1 MIRKYRAGDA
11 FKVRVQPEQQAE
23 AAAWAAEFE
32 HIPAFTLV
40 EKGNCGAVAG
50 DAFGNG
56 GSAAG
61 DASGNG
67 SAAAAG
73 IAGDTVAGD
82 AFGNMGAVA
91 GDAFENM
98 CAAAG
103 GGKTAGR
110 QRGGSGGRVLAVFG
124 FRIEGG
130 DITTGR
136 EAECFALVG
145 IDAGRKLI
153 EAVRYFRR
161 YIPRQAAR
169 LGVRRVTMTVRRG
182 FAAGARL
189 AGMLGFSPAGIL
201 EKFFNGEDYQIF
213 ERAEKQWWHKRH

>member
-32 HIPAFTLV
+32 HIPAFALV
-40 EKGNCGAVAG
+40 EKGNCGAAAD

-73 IAGDTVAGD
+73 IAGDTAAGD
-82 AFGNMGAVA
+82 AFGNMGAAA
-91 GDAFENM
+91 GDAFGNGGS
-98 CAAAG
+98 AAG

-130 DITTGR
+130 DIATGR

>member
-32 HIPAFTLV
+32 HIPAFALV
-40 EKGNCGAVAG
+40 EKGNCGAAAG

-56 GSAAG
+56 GSAA
-61 DASGNG
+61 
-67 SAAAAG
+67 AG
-73 IAGDTVAGD
+73 IAGDT
-82 AFGNMGAVA
+82 
-91 GDAFENM
+91 
-98 CAAAG
+98 AAG

-130 DITTGR
+130 DIMTGR

>member
-11 FKVRVQPEQQAE
+11 FKVRVQPEQQVEVAT
-23 AAAWAAEFE
+23 WAAEFE
-32 HIPAFTLV
+32 RIPAFALV
-40 EKGNCGAVAG
+40 EKGN
-50 DAFGNG
+50 D

-61 DASGNG
+61 EESGNG
-67 SAAAAG
+67 GAAAG
-73 IAGDTVAGD
+73 D
-82 AFGNMGAVA
+82 
-91 GDAFENM
+91 
-98 CAAAG
+98 
-103 GGKTAGR
+103 GKPAGR
-110 QRGGSGGRVLAVFG
+110 QWDGNGGRVLAVFG

-153 EAVRYFRR
+153 EVVRYFRR
-161 YIPRQAAR
+161 YIPRQAVR

-201 EKFFNGEDYQIF
+201 ENFFNGEDYQIF

>member
-32 HIPAFTLV
+32 HIPAFALV
-40 EKGNCGAVAG
+40 EKGNIG
-50 DAFGNG
+50 
-56 GSAAG
+56 
-61 DASGNG
+61 
-67 SAAAAG
+67 AAAS
-73 IAGDTVAGD
+73 D
-82 AFGNMGAVA
+82 AFGNMGAAATGIAGDTAA

-110 QRGGSGGRVLAVFG
+110 QWDGNGGRVLAVFG

-161 YIPRQAAR
+161 YIPRQAVR

-201 EKFFNGEDYQIF
+201 ENFFNGEDYQIF

>member
-32 HIPAFTLV
+32 HIPAFALV
-40 EKGNCGAVAG
+40 EKGNCGAAADDAFGNMGTAAAGIAGNTVAG

-56 GSAAG
+56 GS
-61 DASGNG
+61 
-67 SAAAAG
+67 
-73 IAGDTVAGD
+73 
-82 AFGNMGAVA
+82 
-91 GDAFENM
+91 
-98 CAAAG
+98 AAG

>member
-32 HIPAFTLV
+32 HIPAFALV
-40 EKGNCGAVAG
+40 EKGNCGAAAGDAFGNMGTAAAGIAGNTVAG

-56 GSAAG
+56 GS
-61 DASGNG
+61 
-67 SAAAAG
+67 
-73 IAGDTVAGD
+73 
-82 AFGNMGAVA
+82 
-91 GDAFENM
+91 
-98 CAAAG
+98 AAG

>member
-23 AAAWAAEFE
+23 AATWAAEFE
-32 HIPAFTLV
+32 RIPAFALV
-40 EKGNCGAVAG
+40 EKGN
-50 DAFGNG
+50 D

-61 DASGNG
+61 EESGNMGAAAGEKSGNMGAAEYDASGN
-67 SAAAAG
+67 
-73 IAGDTVAGD
+73 
-82 AFGNMGAVA
+82 
-91 GDAFENM
+91 
-98 CAAAG
+98 
-103 GGKTAGR
+103 
-110 QRGGSGGRVLAVFG
+110 GGRVLAVFG

-161 YIPRQAAR
+161 YIPRQAVR

-201 EKFFNGEDYQIF
+201 ENFFNGEDYQIF

>member
-32 HIPAFTLV
+32 HIPAFALV
-40 EKGNCGAVAG
+40 EKGNCGAAAD
-50 DAFGNG
+50 DAFGNMG
-56 GSAAG
+56 T
-61 DASGNG
+61 
-67 SAAAAG
+67 AAAG
-73 IAGDTVAGD
+73 IAGDTAAGD
-82 AFGNMGAVA
+82 AFGNMGAAA

-161 YIPRQAAR
+161 YIPRQASR

>member
-32 HIPAFTLV
+32 HIPAFALV
-40 EKGNCGAVAG
+40 EKGNCGAAAG

-56 GSAAG
+56 GSAA
-61 DASGNG
+61 
-67 SAAAAG
+67 AG
-73 IAGDTVAGD
+73 IAGDTAAGD
-82 AFGNMGAVA
+82 AFGNMGAV
-91 GDAFENM
+91 
-98 CAAAG
+98 AG

>member
-32 HIPAFTLV
+32 HIPAFALV
-40 EKGNCGAVAG
+40 EKGNCGA
-50 DAFGNG
+50 
-56 GSAAG
+56 AAG

-73 IAGDTVAGD
+73 IAGDTAAGD

>member
-23 AAAWAAEFE
+23 AATWAAEFE
-32 HIPAFTLV
+32 RIPAFALV
-40 EKGNCGAVAG
+40 EKGN
-50 DAFGNG
+50 D
-56 GSAAG
+56 GSAE
-61 DASGNG
+61 DNASGNG
-67 SAAAAG
+67 GAAAG
-73 IAGDTVAGD
+73 D
-82 AFGNMGAVA
+82 
-91 GDAFENM
+91 
-98 CAAAG
+98 
-103 GGKTAGR
+103 GKPAGR
-110 QRGGSGGRVLAVFG
+110 QWDGNGGRVLAVFG

-161 YIPRQAAR
+161 YIPRQAVR

-201 EKFFNGEDYQIF
+201 ENFFNGEDYQIF

>member
-23 AAAWAAEFE
+23 AAAWAVEFE
-32 HIPAFTLV
+32 HIPAFALV
-40 EKGNCGAVAG
+40 EKGNIGAAAG

-61 DASGNG
+61 DAFGNMG
-67 SAAAAG
+67 TAAAG
-73 IAGDTVAGD
+73 IAGDTAAGD
-82 AFGNMGAVA
+82 AFGNMG
-91 GDAFENM
+91 
-98 CAAAG
+98 AAAG

-161 YIPRQAAR
+161 YIPRQASR

-201 EKFFNGEDYQIF
+201 ENFFNGEDYQIF

>member
-32 HIPAFTLV
+32 HIPAFALV
-40 EKGNCGAVAG
+40 EKGNCGAAAG

-56 GSAAG
+56 GSAA
-61 DASGNG
+61 
-67 SAAAAG
+67 AG
-73 IAGDTVAGD
+73 IAGDT
-82 AFGNMGAVA
+82 
-91 GDAFENM
+91 
-98 CAAAG
+98 AAG

>member
-23 AAAWAAEFE
+23 AVAWAAEFE
-32 HIPAFTLV
+32 HIPAFALV
-40 EKGNCGAVAG
+40 EKGNIGAAAD

-56 GSAAG
+56 GSA
-61 DASGNG
+61 
-67 SAAAAG
+67 
-73 IAGDTVAGD
+73 AGD

-98 CAAAG
+98 CAAVG

>member
-32 HIPAFTLV
+32 HIPAFALV
-40 EKGNCGAVAG
+40 EKGNMGAAAD
-50 DAFGNG
+50 DAFGNMG
-56 GSAAG
+56 T
-61 DASGNG
+61 
-67 SAAAAG
+67 AAAG
-73 IAGDTVAGD
+73 IAGDTAASD
-82 AFGNMGAVA
+82 AFGNMGAAATGIAGDTAA

-103 GGKTAGR
+103 GDKTAGR

-161 YIPRQAAR
+161 YIPRQAVR

-189 AGMLGFSPAGIL
+189 AGMLGFFPAGIL

>member
-23 AAAWAAEFE
+23 AVTWAAEFE
-32 HIPAFTLV
+32 HIPAFALV
-40 EKGNCGAVAG
+40 EKGNCGAA
-50 DAFGNG
+50 
-56 GSAAG
+56 
-61 DASGNG
+61 
-67 SAAAAG
+67 
-73 IAGDTVAGD
+73 AGD
-82 AFGNMGAVA
+82 AFGNMG
-91 GDAFENM
+91 
-98 CAAAG
+98 AAAG

-201 EKFFNGEDYQIF
+201 ENFFNGEDYQIF

>member
-32 HIPAFTLV
+32 HIPAFALV
-40 EKGNCGAVAG
+40 EKGNCGA
-50 DAFGNG
+50 
-56 GSAAG
+56 AAG

-67 SAAAAG
+67 SAAATG
-73 IAGDTVAGD
+73 IAGDTA
-82 AFGNMGAVA
+82 A

>member
-23 AAAWAAEFE
+23 AVTWAAEFE
-32 HIPAFTLV
+32 RIPAFALV
-40 EKGNCGAVAG
+40 EKGN
-50 DAFGNG
+50 D

-61 DASGNG
+61 EESGNMGAAAGEKSGNMGAAEYDASGN
-67 SAAAAG
+67 
-73 IAGDTVAGD
+73 
-82 AFGNMGAVA
+82 
-91 GDAFENM
+91 
-98 CAAAG
+98 
-103 GGKTAGR
+103 
-110 QRGGSGGRVLAVFG
+110 GGRVLAVFG

-130 DITTGR
+130 GITTGR

-161 YIPRQAAR
+161 YIPRQAVR

-201 EKFFNGEDYQIF
+201 ENFFNGEDYQIF

>member
-23 AAAWAAEFE
+23 AATWAAEFE
-32 HIPAFTLV
+32 RIPAFALV
-40 EKGNCGAVAG
+40 EKGNGGAAE
-50 DAFGNG
+50 DN
-56 GSAAG
+56 
-61 DASGNG
+61 ASGNG
-67 SAAAAG
+67 GAAAG
-73 IAGDTVAGD
+73 D
-82 AFGNMGAVA
+82 
-91 GDAFENM
+91 
-98 CAAAG
+98 
-103 GGKTAGR
+103 GKPAGR
-110 QRGGSGGRVLAVFG
+110 QWDGNGGRVLAVFG

-161 YIPRQAAR
+161 YIPRQAVW

-201 EKFFNGEDYQIF
+201 ENFFNGEDYQIF

>member
-23 AAAWAAEFE
+23 AVTWAAEFE
-32 HIPAFTLV
+32 RIPAFALV
-40 EKGNCGAVAG
+40 EKGN
-50 DAFGNG
+50 D

-61 DASGNG
+61 EESGNG
-67 SAAAAG
+67 GAAAG
-73 IAGDTVAGD
+73 D
-82 AFGNMGAVA
+82 
-91 GDAFENM
+91 
-98 CAAAG
+98 
-103 GGKTAGR
+103 GKPAGR
-110 QRGGSGGRVLAVFG
+110 QWDGNGGRVLAVFG

-130 DITTGR
+130 GITTGR

-161 YIPRQAAR
+161 YIPRQAVR

-201 EKFFNGEDYQIF
+201 ENFFNGEDYQIF

>member
-23 AAAWAAEFE
+23 AATWAAEFE
-32 HIPAFTLV
+32 RISAFALV
-40 EKGNCGAVAG
+40 EKGN
-50 DAFGNG
+50 D

-61 DASGNG
+61 EESGNMGAAEYDASGNG
-67 SAAAAG
+67 GAAAG
-73 IAGDTVAGD
+73 D
-82 AFGNMGAVA
+82 
-91 GDAFENM
+91 
-98 CAAAG
+98 
-103 GGKTAGR
+103 GKPAGR
-110 QRGGSGGRVLAVFG
+110 QWDGNGGRVLAVFG

-161 YIPRQAAR
+161 YIPRQAVR

-182 FAAGARL
+182 FAAGAR
-189 AGMLGFSPAGIL
+189 AGRHAGIFPGRDIG
-201 EKFFNGEDYQIF
+201 KFF
-213 ERAEKQWWHKRH
+213 

>member
-23 AAAWAAEFE
+23 ASAWAAEFE
-32 HIPAFTLV
+32 HIPAFALV
-40 EKGNCGAVAG
+40 EKGNIGAAAG

-56 GSAAG
+56 GSAA
-61 DASGNG
+61 
-67 SAAAAG
+67 AG
-73 IAGDTVAGD
+73 IAGDT
-82 AFGNMGAVA
+82 
-91 GDAFENM
+91 
-98 CAAAG
+98 AAG

-161 YIPRQAAR
+161 YIPRQAVR

>member
-32 HIPAFTLV
+32 HIPAFALV
-40 EKGNCGAVAG
+40 EKGNCGAAAD

-56 GSAAG
+56 GSAAD
-61 DASGNG
+61 DASGNMG
-67 SAAAAG
+67 AAAAG
-73 IAGDTVAGD
+73 IAGDTAAGD

-91 GDAFENM
+91 D
-98 CAAAG
+98 

>member
-1 MIRKYRAGDA
+1 MVRKYRAGDA

-32 HIPAFTLV
+32 HIPAFALV
-40 EKGNCGAVAG
+40 EKGNCGAAAG

-56 GSAAG
+56 GSAA
-61 DASGNG
+61 
-67 SAAAAG
+67 AG
-73 IAGDTVAGD
+73 IAGDT
-82 AFGNMGAVA
+82 
-91 GDAFENM
+91 
-98 CAAAG
+98 AAG

>member
-23 AAAWAAEFE
+23 AATWAAEFE
-32 HIPAFTLV
+32 RIPAFALV
-40 EKGNCGAVAG
+40 EKGN
-50 DAFGNG
+50 D

-61 DASGNG
+61 D
-67 SAAAAG
+67 
-73 IAGDTVAGD
+73 
-82 AFGNMGAVA
+82 
-91 GDAFENM
+91 
-98 CAAAG
+98 
-103 GGKTAGR
+103 GKTAGR
-110 QRGGSGGRVLAVFG
+110 QRDGNGGRVLAVFG

-130 DITTGR
+130 GITTGR

-161 YIPRQAAR
+161 YIPRQAVR

-201 EKFFNGEDYQIF
+201 ENFFNGEDYQIF

>member
-32 HIPAFTLV
+32 HIPAFALV
-40 EKGNCGAVAG
+40 EKGNYGAAADDAFGNMGTAAAGIAGNTVAG

-56 GSAAG
+56 GS
-61 DASGNG
+61 
-67 SAAAAG
+67 
-73 IAGDTVAGD
+73 
-82 AFGNMGAVA
+82 
-91 GDAFENM
+91 
-98 CAAAG
+98 AAG

>member
-23 AAAWAAEFE
+23 AATWAAEFE
-32 HIPAFTLV
+32 RIPAFALV
-40 EKGNCGAVAG
+40 EKGN
-50 DAFGNG
+50 D
-56 GSAAG
+56 GSAADEESG
-61 DASGNG
+61 NMGAAEYDASGNG
-67 SAAAAG
+67 GAAAG
-73 IAGDTVAGD
+73 D
-82 AFGNMGAVA
+82 
-91 GDAFENM
+91 
-98 CAAAG
+98 
-103 GGKTAGR
+103 GKTAGR
-110 QRGGSGGRVLAVFG
+110 QWDGNGGRVLAVFG

-161 YIPRQAAR
+161 YIPRQAVR

-182 FAAGARL
+182 FAAGVRL

-201 EKFFNGEDYQIF
+201 ENFFNGEDYQIF

>member
-32 HIPAFTLV
+32 HIPAFALV
-40 EKGNCGAVAG
+40 EKGNCGAAAG

-56 GSAAG
+56 GSAA
-61 DASGNG
+61 
-67 SAAAAG
+67 AG
-73 IAGDTVAGD
+73 IAGDTAAG
-82 AFGNMGAVA
+82 A
-91 GDAFENM
+91 AFENM

-161 YIPRQAAR
+161 YIPRQASR

-182 FAAGARL
+182 FAAGVRL

>member
-32 HIPAFTLV
+32 HIPAFALV
-40 EKGNCGAVAG
+40 EKGNCGA
-50 DAFGNG
+50 
-56 GSAAG
+56 
-61 DASGNG
+61 
-67 SAAAAG
+67 
-73 IAGDTVAGD
+73 
-82 AFGNMGAVA
+82 
-91 GDAFENM
+91 
-98 CAAAG
+98 AAG
-103 GGKTAGR
+103 GDKTAGR

-161 YIPRQAAR
+161 YIPRQAVR

>member
-32 HIPAFTLV
+32 HIPAFALV
-40 EKGNCGAVAG
+40 EKGNCGA
-50 DAFGNG
+50 
-56 GSAAG
+56 AAG

-67 SAAAAG
+67 SAAATG
-73 IAGDTVAGD
+73 IAGDTA
-82 AFGNMGAVA
+82 A

-201 EKFFNGEDYQIF
+201 ENFFNGEDYQIF

>member
-11 FKVRVQPEQQAE
+11 FKVRVQPEQQVE
-23 AAAWAAEFE
+23 AATWAAEFE
-32 HIPAFTLV
+32 RIPAFALV
-40 EKGNCGAVAG
+40 EKGN
-50 DAFGNG
+50 D

-61 DASGNG
+61 EESGNG
-67 SAAAAG
+67 GAAAG
-73 IAGDTVAGD
+73 D
-82 AFGNMGAVA
+82 
-91 GDAFENM
+91 
-98 CAAAG
+98 
-103 GGKTAGR
+103 GKPAGR
-110 QRGGSGGRVLAVFG
+110 QWDGNGGRVLAVFG

-153 EAVRYFRR
+153 EVVRYFRR
-161 YIPRQAAR
+161 YIPRQAVR

-201 EKFFNGEDYQIF
+201 ENFFNGEDYQIF

>member
-32 HIPAFTLV
+32 HISAFALV
-40 EKGNCGAVAG
+40 EKGNIGAAAG

-56 GSAAG
+56 GSAA
-61 DASGNG
+61 
-67 SAAAAG
+67 AG
-73 IAGDTVAGD
+73 IAGDT
-82 AFGNMGAVA
+82 
-91 GDAFENM
+91 
-98 CAAAG
+98 AAG

-161 YIPRQAAR
+161 YIPRQAVR
-169 LGVRRVTMTVRRG
+169 LRVRRVTMTVRRG

-201 EKFFNGEDYQIF
+201 ENFFNGEDYQIF

>member
-32 HIPAFTLV
+32 HIPAFALV
-40 EKGNCGAVAG
+40 EKGNCGAAAG

-56 GSAAG
+56 GSAA
-61 DASGNG
+61 
-67 SAAAAG
+67 AG
-73 IAGDTVAGD
+73 IAGDTV
-82 AFGNMGAVA
+82 
-91 GDAFENM
+91 
-98 CAAAG
+98 AG

-153 EAVRYFRR
+153 EPVRYFRR

>member
-32 HIPAFTLV
+32 HIPAFALV
-40 EKGNCGAVAG
+40 EKGNIGAAAD
-50 DAFGNG
+50 DASGNG

-67 SAAAAG
+67 SAAATG
-73 IAGDTVAGD
+73 IAGDTA
-82 AFGNMGAVA
+82 A

-153 EAVRYFRR
+153 EPVRYFRR

>member
-23 AAAWAAEFE
+23 AATWAAEFE
-32 HIPAFTLV
+32 RISAFALV
-40 EKGNCGAVAG
+40 EKGN
-50 DAFGNG
+50 D

-61 DASGNG
+61 EESGNMGAAAGEKSGNMGSEAGEKSGNMGAAEYDASGNG
-67 SAAAAG
+67 GAAAG
-73 IAGDTVAGD
+73 D
-82 AFGNMGAVA
+82 
-91 GDAFENM
+91 
-98 CAAAG
+98 
-103 GGKTAGR
+103 GKPAGR
-110 QRGGSGGRVLAVFG
+110 QWDGNGGRVLAVFG

-161 YIPRQAAR
+161 YIPRQAVR

-201 EKFFNGEDYQIF
+201 ENFFNGEDYQIF